1 MEHCRATVTTTA
13 LSALSVNSLAVSA
26 VADRM
31 WLGETAKPARL
42 ASLVFQIVSL
52 VIALLYAH
60 QQVCKIVVTGVI
72 SSNKRFQFKFQF
84 NFASWKRLIFI
95 IHFKILII
103 LTFYAF

>member
-1 MEHCRATVTTTA
+1 M
-13 LSALSVNSLAVSA
+13 
-26 VADRM
+26 
-31 WLGETAKPARL
+31 PARL

-72 SSNKRFQFKFQF
+72 SSNKHFQFKFQF

-103 LTFYAF
+103 LSFNAFKTTLNGAECKMSVDSTERVIN

>member
-1 MEHCRATVTTTA
+1 MEHCRAAVTLTA
-13 LSALSVNSLAVSA
+13 LSALSVNSLAASA
-26 VADRM
+26 VANQM

-72 SSNKRFQFKFQF
+72 SSNKRFQFKF
-84 NFASWKRLIFI
+84 ASWKRLIFI
-95 IHFKILII
+95 IYIKLLII
-103 LTFYAF
+103 FLTFNAF